1 MSKLFIVKNNKR
13 LFIGVK
19 KRMLIEKFIFNILA
33 FSLFIIIFSKLIRK
47 NDTNYVFILVLEAI
61 GIGLNFLELLIGGPF
76 TSGTLKV
83 IMYLIANKIN
93 KKIFKK
99 SI

>member
-47 NDTNYVFILVLEAI
+47 NDTNYVFILVIEDTEVALV
-61 GIGLNFLELLIGGPF
+61 FL
-76 TSGTLKV
+76 LKV
-83 IMYLIANKIN
+83 DQLR
-93 KKIFKK
+93 
-99 SI
+99 